1 MLKNISAVI
10 FDMDGVIIDSEPIH
24 FKLERQMFEDLGF
37 SLTTE
42 EHESF
47 LGTNGFEMFN
57 RLKARFGFTDPVETL
72 VEEERTR
79 YLRELESG
87 RIPAVPGV
95 MELIA
100 VLSEA
105 GVLLAVASSAPH
117 EQIDMVLKRYGIAQ
131 HFEVRVSGDDVPR
144 SKPNP
149 GIFLRT
155 AELLRMMPKECVV
168 VEDSAAG
175 VGAARAAGMRCIAF
189 DAPASPTQDL
199 SGADVRVESMEDIRR
214 LLIG

>member
-87 RIPAVPGV
+87 RIPARSRCHGAHRR
-95 MELIA
+95 IIR
-100 VLSEA
+100 
-105 GVLLAVASSAPH
+105 GRCSS
-117 EQIDMVLKRYGIAQ
+117 G
-131 HFEVRVSGDDVPR
+131 
-144 SKPNP
+144 
-149 GIFLRT
+149 
-155 AELLRMMPKECVV
+155 
-168 VEDSAAG
+168 
-175 VGAARAAGMRCIAF
+175 
-189 DAPASPTQDL
+189 
-199 SGADVRVESMEDIRR
+199 RR
-214 LLIG
+214 LIGPP